1 MTEPPFPPPPR
12 ADPPRLRD
20 DIQAL
25 RALAV
30 LLVLAYHLWPRR
42 MPGGYVG
49 VDSFF
54 VISGYLITGHLAK
67 EAATA
72 GISLRSFWIRRAR
85 RLLPSSLLVLGL
97 SALATLAWLPRH
109 VWAQTFR
116 EISASVLYVQNWVL
130 ARDAVDYLA
139 SENAP
144 SIVQHY
150 WTLSMEEQFYIALP
164 LLLVAALAV
173 RLPVARIP
181 LLLAAIAVAS
191 FAYSVHLSG
200 RNQPLAYFVTTTRAW
215 EFAVGGVL
223 ATAGWR
229 APARWRGVAVW
240 GGLAMIV
247 AAGFAFD
254 ETTAFPGWVAL
265 LPVVGTA
272 LVLWASVERG
282 LAARLAA
289 LPPVRTVG
297 DVSYALYLWHWP
309 LIQLAPYLLGEHRRW
324 HGPVIASLSILLAW
338 STTRFLEE
346 PIRARPI
353 RTGTGRAVLVS
364 SLAAAV
370 AVLAIAELG
379 ARRVHVDEAALA
391 ELASSAR
398 DADPLC
404 FGAAAMTRNCPPPE
418 RLVPDLDL
426 LKADGLNRRA
436 CWSDNGESEF
446 RLCMLGP
453 ADGFERRLLA
463 VGDSH
468 NNALLAAYE
477 WISKTANWRIDVAG
491 KGGCY
496 LTTAPIR
503 QYQVAFRE
511 ECASWLRQLRSHLS
525 SSPPYDAVVVTH
537 WEGFSILL
545 EDGRSQLE
553 AEIDGLVEAWGE
565 VTARGVPILAI
576 KDVPRFPPDSVDCV
590 RRHELA
596 APLECSVPRRLA
608 VRAVDS
614 QVEAVR
620 RVAGAHLIDL
630 DPLYCGSRSCSP
642 VVGGVVVHRDGHH
655 LTATFART
663 LAPFLLIEMRAV
675 LE

>member
-1 MTEPPFPPPPR
+1 M
-12 ADPPRLRD
+12 RD

-67 EAATA
+67 EAATT
-72 GISLRSFWIRRAR
+72 GISLRTFWIRRAR
-85 RLLPSSLLVLGL
+85 RLLPSSLLVLGV
-97 SALATLAWLPRH
+97 SALAALAWLPRH
-109 VWAQTFR
+109 VWTQTFR
-116 EISASVLYVQNWVL
+116 EISASVLYVQNWIL
-130 ARDAVDYLA
+130 ARDAIDYLA
-139 SENAP
+139 SDNAP
-144 SIVQHY
+144 SIVQHF
-150 WTLSMEEQFYIALP
+150 WTLSMEEQFYIVLP
-164 LLLVAALAV
+164 LLLVGALAA
-173 RLPVARIP
+173 RLRVSRIP
-181 LLLAAIAVAS
+181 LLLGALAVAS
-191 FAYSVHLSG
+191 FAYCVHLTA
-200 RNQPLAYFVTTTRAW
+200 RNQPVAYFVTTTRAW
-215 EFAVGGVL
+215 EFAVGGIL

-229 APARWRGVAVW
+229 APARWRGIAVW

-254 ETTAFPGWVAL
+254 DRTAFPGWAAL

-289 LPPVRTVG
+289 LPPVRLIG

-309 LIQLAPYLLGEHRRW
+309 LIQLAPHLLGEYRRW
-324 HGPVIASLSILLAW
+324 HAPALALASILLAW
-338 STTRFLEE
+338 LTTRFLEE

-353 RTGTGRAVLVS
+353 RARTGRAVLVG
-364 SLAAAV
+364 SLAAA
-370 AVLAIAELG
+370 ALVLATAEFG
-379 ARRVHVDEAALA
+379 ARQVRIDAAALA
-391 ELASSAR
+391 ELASAASGS
-398 DADPLC
+398 DPLC

-426 LKADGLNRRA
+426 LKTDGVNRQA

-446 RLCMLGP
+446 RLCSLGP
-453 ADGFERRLLA
+453 ETGFERRLLA

-477 WISKTANWRIDVAG
+477 WMAKFANWRIDVAG

-511 ECASWLRQLRSHLS
+511 ECASWLRQLRSHLAS
-525 SSPPYDAVVVTH
+525 SEPYDAVIVTH
-537 WEGFSILL
+537 WEGFPILL

-553 AEIDGLVEAWGE
+553 AEVDGLVEAWSA

-576 KDVPRFPPDSVDCV
+576 KDVPRYPADSVDCV
-590 RRHELA
+590 RRHRLA
-596 APLECSVPRRLA
+596 AARECSTPRRLA
-608 VRAVDS
+608 VRASDS
-614 QVEAVR
+614 QTAAVG
-620 RVAGAHLIDL
+620 RVAGARLIDL
-630 DPLYCGSRSCSP
+630 DDLYCGSRSCSP

-663 LAPFLLIEMRAV
+663 LAPFLLAEMRAV
-675 LE
+675 LD